1 MNRLS
6 ARWLTGLL
14 LCAPLLPLSATARAE
29 TAASA
34 PAAAITAAADEQL
47 HNELRAL
54 RDTMQDALNARRLDT
69 LLNNVTD
76 NVVFSTMNGDRIIG
90 KDGIR
95 QYFQQMMEGDRA
107 VVKNVTAEFEVE
119 ALSHLYGGDTAVA
132 FGRSRDRY
140 ELNNGETWTVTP
152 QWSAT
157 MVRQDGRWLIANFHY
172 SVNMFDNP
180 VLTAQRNWLLGGGI
194 GAALLLGGLGFWLG
208 RRPRR

>member
-6 ARWLTGLL
+6 ARWLAGLL
-14 LCAPLLPLSATARAE
+14 VCAPLLPLSATAQAD
-29 TAASA
+29 TPASA
-34 PAAAITAAADEQL
+34 PAAATATDEQL
-47 HNELRAL
+47 HNELRTL
-54 RDTMQDALNARRLDT
+54 RDTMQNALNGRRIDT
-69 LLNNVTD
+69 LLDNVTD

-90 KDGIR
+90 KEGIH
-95 QYFQQMMEGDRA
+95 QYFNSMMEGPDA
-107 VVKNVTAEFEVE
+107 VVKNITAEFEVE

-180 VLTAQRNWLLGGGI
+180 ILTAQRNWLLGGGT

>member
-6 ARWLTGLL
+6 ASLLAGFL
-14 LCAPLLPLSATARAE
+14 LCAPLLPAAQAETVPSASASAT
-29 TAASA
+29 TV
-34 PAAAITAAADEQL
+34 ADEQL
-47 HNELRAL
+47 HDELRTL
-54 RDTMQDALNARRLDT
+54 RDTMQNALNQRQLDT
-69 LLNNVTD
+69 LLDNVTD
-76 NVVFSTMNGDRIIG
+76 DVVFSTMNGDRIIG

-95 QYFQQMMEGDRA
+95 QYFQQMMEGDAA
-107 VVKNVTAEFEVE
+107 VVKNIGAEFEAD
-119 ALSHLYGGDTAVA
+119 ALSRLYGGDTAVA

-180 VLTAQRNWLLGGGI
+180 VLTAQRTWLLGGGLA
-194 GAALLLGGLGFWLG
+194 AALLLGALGFWLG
-208 RRPRR
+208 RRTRR